1 MRKCIELSAMT
12 TALPPFLPP
21 SLPPFL
27 PLCHSLIASPLG
39 LESVSKI
46 SRRRGG
52 ANTYH
57 KKAVNSSAIYGQ
69 AYPYLLQIYLYL
81 QLYLYL
87 Q

>member
-1 MRKCIELSAMT
+1 MGKCIELSAMT
-12 TALPPFLPP
+12 TALPTSLPP
-21 SLPPFL
+21 SPP
-27 PLCHSLIASPLG
+27 PLCLSLIASPLG

-69 AYPYLLQIYLYL
+69 AYPYLLQMYLCICICS
-81 QLYLYL
+81 
-87 Q
+87 